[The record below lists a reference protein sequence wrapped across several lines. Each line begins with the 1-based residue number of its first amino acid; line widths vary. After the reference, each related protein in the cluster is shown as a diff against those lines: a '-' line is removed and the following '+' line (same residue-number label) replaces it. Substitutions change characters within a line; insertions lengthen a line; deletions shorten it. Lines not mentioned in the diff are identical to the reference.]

1 MPIYMDRH
9 ELSQVTAED
18 VAKVHQEDIKIQDRF
33 GCRGLTYWFDEKRG
47 TAFCLIEAPEESA
60 VKEMHNCAHGMI
72 PTDIIEVD
80 AQLVTAFL
88 GRIDNPS
95 AKEESELII
104 REPGLRTILVTNP
117 GNISLLKA
125 KVGKEKALSLLTSYK
140 QLTRAFSKK
149 YDGREVNV
157 VHDCFTLSFQNPENA
172 VSLAKELQEV
182 FSTGNQDELSIKIG
196 ISAGDPVKQSPELF
210 GEAIQLAKRLCALST
225 GGQIIISAETMD
237 QLNSD
242 WMQELQVENIKQLNS
257 DSERFLNELID
268 ITESMWD
275 KTDFNI
281 HQLER
286 KLGMSKAQL
295 YRKITAVSD
304 FSPNEFIKEFR
315 LKKALEALSKQS
327 GNVSE
332 VAYSCGFA
340 SPSYFSKCFLERFGI
355 LPSSLARS
363 EN

>member
-9 ELSQVTAED
+9 DLSKVTAED
-18 VAKVHQEDIKIQDRF
+18 VAKVHQEDIKIQDQF

-157 VHDCFTLSFQNPENA
+157 VHDCFTLSFQNPEKA
-172 VSLAKELQEV
+172 VSLAKELQEA

-196 ISAGDPVKQSPELF
+196 ISAGDPVNQNPQLF
-210 GEAIQLAKRLCALST
+210 GEAIQLAKRLCELST
-225 GGQIIISAETMD
+225 CGQIMVSAETTG
-237 QLNSD
+237 QLKSD
-242 WMQELQVENIKQLNS
+242 WMQESPVAKVKQLNPEN
-257 DSERFLNELID
+257 ERFLNRLMDLME
-268 ITESMWD
+268 EMWD
-275 KTDFNI
+275 KTGLNI
-281 HQLER
+281 HQLEQ

-295 YRKITAVSD
+295 YRKITAVSI
-304 FSPNEFIKEFR
+304 FSPNDFIKEFR

-332 VAYSCGFA
+332 IAYSCGFA
-340 SPSYFSKCFLERFGI
+340 SPSYFSKCFFGA
-355 LPSSLARS
+355 LWNSSFLT
-363 EN
+363 NKF